1 MTLTPEQA
9 AYADYF
15 GEFAPAHFEDAYH
28 GTFASE
34 RKARDYLLDMWLE
47 AFAVPAAVAG
57 YIDEDKLLRDLLTEY
72 VIRHDD
78 DNFYL
83 FRTY

>member
-15 GEFAPAHFEDAYH
+15 GEFNPAHFEDAYQ
-28 GTFASE
+28 GTFA
-34 RKARDYLLDMWLE
+34 RKRAARDYLLDMWLE

-57 YIDEDKLLRDLLTEY
+57 YTQSDEITLLLFPGSIYYCKL
-72 VIRHDD
+72 
-78 DNFYL
+78 
-83 FRTY
+83 

>member
-15 GEFAPAHFEDAYH
+15 GEFAPAHFEDAYQ
-28 GTFASE
+28 GKFNCE
-34 RKARDYLLDMWLE
+34 DDARNYLIDMWLE
-47 AFAVPAAVAG
+47 AFDVPAVAAG